1 MAQRVKELAIQQP
14 GSISGARVNRWM
26 QQPASV
32 ILQWAGETT
41 VE

>member
-14 GSISGARVNRWM
+14 GSISGAHVNSWT

-32 ILQWAGETT
+32 ILQWAVETA